1 MRMHIVVFVWGFTA
15 ILGRLISLDAVSLV
29 WHRMLIAVAVLM
41 VYLMARK
48 KLQPLSL
55 QQSMPILAAGLVIA
69 AHWIT
74 FFLAIK
80 VANVSITLAMMSTA
94 ALFTSFLEPLFFKRK
109 VDALEIGLGVI
120 VVGGLYMI
128 FRADSTHFIGML
140 IALVSAFLSALFSV
154 INGRLIIKH
163 RPTTIT
169 TYELLG
175 GVIGITIFMVA
186 TGRFNAELFALGQC
200 TEGGFWALLGG
211 YCDLTLLLVLGTICT
226 AWAFIES
233 VAVMKYLRP
242 YTVVL
247 SINMEPVYGI
257 ILAFLFFGDSERMD
271 PLFYFGTLIIL
282 SALFTEA
289 IVKRRR
295 KRRAN
300 QR

>member
-1 MRMHIVVFVWGFTA
+1 MFVWGFTA

-29 WHRMLIAVAVLM
+29 WHRMLIAVAVLL

-48 KLQPLSL
+48 KLQPLSFRNAL
-55 QQSMPILAAGLVIA
+55 PVLSAGLVIA

-94 ALFTSFLEPLFFKRK
+94 ALFASLLEPLFFRRK
-109 VDALEIGLGVI
+109 IDVLEIGLGVI

-128 FRADSTHFIGML
+128 FRADDTHLVGMM
-140 IALVSAFLSALFSV
+140 IALCSAFLSALFSV
-154 INGRLIIKH
+154 VNGKLIKRH
-163 RPTTIT
+163 KPTTIT
-169 TYELLG
+169 AYELLG
-175 GVIGITIFMVA
+175 GVIGISLYMLTAGKFSQDM
-186 TGRFNAELFALGQC
+186 FALGNC
-200 TEGGFWALLGG
+200 TEGGFWGLLGG
-211 YCDLTLLLVLGTICT
+211 YCDLTLLLLLGTVCT

-233 VAVMKYLRP
+233 VAVMKYLSP

-257 ILAFLFFGDSERMD
+257 VLAFLFFGESERMN
-271 PLFYFGTLIIL
+271 PLFYVGTLVIL

-289 IVKRRR
+289 YVKRRR
-295 KRRAN
+295 KRIAEN
-300 QR
+300 Q

>member
-1 MRMHIVVFVWGFTA
+1 MFVWGFTA

-41 VYLMARK
+41 VYLVARK
-48 KLQPLSL
+48 KLHPLSFRSAL
-55 QQSMPILAAGLVIA
+55 PILAAGLVIA

-94 ALFTSFLEPLFFKRK
+94 ALFASLLEPLFFRRK
-109 VDALEIGLGVI
+109 IDPVEIGLGVV
-120 VVGGLYMI
+120 VVGGLYLI
-128 FRADSTHFIGML
+128 FRADSTHFAGMM
-140 IALVSAFLSALFSV
+140 IALGSAFLSALFSV
-154 INGRLIIKH
+154 INGKLITRH
-163 RPTTIT
+163 HPTTIT

-175 GVIGITIFMVA
+175 GVIGITLYMLASGTFTPDM
-186 TGRFNAELFALGQC
+186 FALGNC
-200 TEGGFWALLGG
+200 TEGGAWGLLGG
-211 YCDLTLLLVLGTICT
+211 YCDLTLLVLLGTVCT

-233 VAVMKYLRP
+233 VAVMTYLSP

-257 ILAFLFFGDSERMD
+257 VLAFLFFGESERMD
-271 PLFYFGTLIIL
+271 PLFYIGTIVIL

-295 KRRAN
+295 RRRN
-300 QR
+300 NVTP